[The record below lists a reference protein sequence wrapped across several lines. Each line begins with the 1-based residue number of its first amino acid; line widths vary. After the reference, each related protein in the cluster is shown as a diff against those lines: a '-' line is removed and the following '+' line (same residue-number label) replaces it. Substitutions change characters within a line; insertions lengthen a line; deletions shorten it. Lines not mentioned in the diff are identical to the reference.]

1 MKIRAASIDTD
12 FEQIRRCIVELQDYE
27 RKIDPRMPTGESIA
41 DAYLEEMLGKCKEHD
56 GQIFISEINGE
67 IAGYV
72 TILGKMSSG
81 NLDDGHLAYSC
92 VDDLIVREQFRR
104 NGVGMRLLETAELFA
119 KSKNAR
125 WLRLSVLAR
134 NTSARKLYSSSG
146 FSELYIDYEKG
157 LSDDS

>member
-1 MKIRAASIDTD
+1 MKIRAARIDTD
-12 FEQIRRCIVELQDYE
+12 FEQIRRCVVELQDYE

-56 GQIFISEINGE
+56 GQIFLSEIDGE

-72 TILGKMSSG
+72 TILGKVRSG
-81 NLDDGHLAYSC
+81 NLDDGNLEYSC
-92 VDDLIVREQFRR
+92 IDDLIVREQFRR
-104 NGVGMRLLETAELFA
+104 YGVGMKLVEAAELFA

-146 FSELYIDYEKG
+146 FSELYIDYEKS
-157 LSDDS
+157 LSDVG

>member
-1 MKIRAASIDTD
+1 MKIRAARIDTD

-41 DAYLEEMLGKCKEHD
+41 DAYLEEMRGKCKEHD
-56 GQIFISEINGE
+56 GQVFLSEIDGE

-72 TILGKMSSG
+72 TILGKVSSG
-81 NLDDGHLAYSC
+81 NLDDGNLEFSC
-92 VDDLIVREQFRR
+92 IDDLIVREQFRR
-104 NGVGMRLLETAELFA
+104 YGVGTKLVEAAELFA

-146 FSELYIDYEKG
+146 FSELYIDYEKS
-157 LSDDS
+157 LSDVG

>member
-1 MKIRAASIDTD
+1 MKIRAARINTD
-12 FEQIRRCIVELQDYE
+12 FAQIRLCIVELQDYE
-27 RKIDPRMPTGESIA
+27 REIDPRMPTGESIA

-56 GQIFISEINGE
+56 GQIFMSEIDGE

-72 TILGKMSSG
+72 TILGNVRSG
-81 NLDDGHLAYSC
+81 NLDDGHLEYSC
-92 VDDLIVREQFRR
+92 IDDLIVREQFRR
-104 NGVGMRLLETAELFA
+104 NGVGMKIVETAELFT

-125 WLRLSVLAR
+125 WMRLSVLAR

-157 LSDDS
+157 LSEDS